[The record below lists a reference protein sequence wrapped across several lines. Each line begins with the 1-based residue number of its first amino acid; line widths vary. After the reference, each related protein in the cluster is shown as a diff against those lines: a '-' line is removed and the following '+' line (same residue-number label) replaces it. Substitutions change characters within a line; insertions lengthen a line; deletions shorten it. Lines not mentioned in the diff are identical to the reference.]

1 MPDSKS
7 IDKLREQT
15 EDIYE
20 RLSKTDLDV
29 TKFDKKPEPIP
40 RFHSG
45 SYKLNY
51 ILGGGWPW
59 GRLVELYG
67 TQSSGKTTV
76 AVHAVKEAQKAG
88 KVCGYVDAEHSLDPK
103 YAFDGIGADRE
114 TLIFQQP
121 KSGEQALQCVEKM
134 VEEGVDLVI
143 LDSVAA
149 LVPQAELDGD
159 IGDDH
164 IGLLARLMSQTLR
177 KLAGTVMEKGATVIF
192 INQVRSKIGDMF
204 QDETTPGGRALKFYS
219 SIRLRLSPSTH
230 EKEGGETV
238 GNHVHARA
246 SKNKTS
252 PPFRSDKLMITYGE
266 GLDQAF
272 ELRAEAEEA
281 GAIELA
287 GSWYKIAGD
296 TICQGADAL
305 EEMIKEGDAA
315 EPDGD
320 LPHSMN
326 IKDRLRVRMAAIEQ
340 GKVEEGELVTEEII
354 EALMG

>member
-45 SYKLNY
+45 SYKLNH

-59 GRLVELYG
+59 GRLIELYG
-67 TQSSGKTTV
+67 TQSSGKTSI

-88 KVCGYVDAEHSLDPK
+88 KVCGYVDAEHSLDPT
-103 YAFDGIGADRE
+103 YAFGGIGADRKA
-114 TLIFQQP
+114 LLFQQP
-121 KSGEQALQCVEKM
+121 QSGEQALQCVEQM
-134 VEEGVDLVI
+134 VEEGVDLVV

-164 IGLLARLMSQTLR
+164 VGLLARLMSQTLR
-177 KLAGTVMEKGATVIF
+177 RLAPKVLEEDATVIF

-219 SIRLRLSPSTH
+219 SIRLRLSPSSH

-238 GNHVHARA
+238 GNQVYARCA
-246 SKNKTS
+246 KNKTS

-272 ELRAEAEEA
+272 ELR
-281 GAIELA
+281 G
-287 GSWYKIAGD
+287 
-296 TICQGADAL
+296 
-305 EEMIKEGDAA
+305 
-315 EPDGD
+315 
-320 LPHSMN
+320 H
-326 IKDRLRVRMAAIEQ
+326 
-340 GKVEEGELVTEEII
+340 
-354 EALMG
+354 